1 MSKTFYFN
9 KAKKPNL
16 YQANSTVGPG
26 QYKIK
31 PFIGICDGLKIEK
44 DKVLYVWF
52 QSVTV
57 ENSSNDFYSFFESQV
72 QFDIFS

>member
-44 DKVLYVWF
+44 DKVLYV
-52 QSVTV
+52 
-57 ENSSNDFYSFFESQV
+57 
-72 QFDIFS
+72 